1 MEFFVDTADIKEI
14 KRINDMGILDGV
26 TTNPSLVLKANKNFK
41 KLIKEICKIVP
52 GPISAEVTA
61 TKFDEMYKEGIKL
74 SKIAK
79 NVVVKVPLTPDGIRT
94 CKKLSK
100 KKIGVNVTLCFSV
113 NQALLAAKAGA
124 KYVSPFIGRLDDIGK
139 NGINLISDI
148 KKVYSNYKNLN
159 TKILAASIRSTKHI
173 TQVAMAGAD
182 VATVPPKLIEEMFN
196 HPLTTKGLKI
206 FLDDW
211 KKTKQKIL

>member
-26 TTNPSLVLKANKNFK
+26 TTNPSLVLKSNKNFK
-41 KLIKEICKIVP
+41 ELIKEICKVVP
-52 GPISAEVTA
+52 GPVSAEVTA
-61 TKFDEMYKEGIKL
+61 TKFDEMYNEGIKL

-79 NVVVKVPLTPDGIRT
+79 NVVVKVPLTPDGIKT

-113 NQALLAAKAGA
+113 NQAILAAKAGA

-139 NGINLISDI
+139 NGIDLISDI

-173 TQVAMAGAD
+173 TQAAMAGAD
-182 VATVPPKLIEEMFN
+182 VATVPQN
-196 HPLTTKGLKI
+196 YLKKCSI
-206 FLDDW
+206 
-211 KKTKQKIL
+211 IL